1 MKHASIVPLIGGET
15 IASQNVFGSRP
26 EYIMSYTPFYDND
39 KHLLEY
45 YDNEVPY
52 HVLDN
57 GQKPSSSVDIISSV
71 CPCAGLSMLS
81 AGFGDHN
88 ENNKWMINT
97 TKYVLQEAKPKVLW
111 GENAPGFAGKIG
123 KNVRA
128 EMLEIADEA
137 GYSMSVYRTKSLLH
151 GVPQVR
157 ERSFYFFWEGNKVP
171 IFNYYSKPRVTIED
185 TILSASKINSMQ
197 EVINKKTPTDDPYYR
212 YILEELRGGISH
224 AEHAATIEAS
234 SARGVCVYAYIEK
247 QGIDYLTLSKWMEK
261 NNYPKE
267 VEKCIYRYNKLKAGG
282 GIMRRGII
290 VPKDYIGAFVG
301 HYPVSLTHPVE
312 DRFITYREA
321 LSIMGMP
328 DDFMMVKSGNKYPAN
343 HICQNVP
350 VRTAEDMAVE
360 VKESLLGN
368 RQWVKNK
375 YMMQNNNAQDI
386 QEEIS
391 RDDNSLMGF
400 FNDRL

>member
-26 EYIMSYTPFYDND
+26 EYIMSYSPFYDND
-39 KHLLEY
+39 SHLLNY
-45 YDNEVPY
+45 YENEVPY
-52 HVLDN
+52 YVLDE
-57 GQKPSSSVDIISSV
+57 GQHPDKQVDVVSSV

-81 AGFGDHN
+81 HGFGDDN
-88 ENNKWMINT
+88 ENNKWMIET
-97 TKYVLQEAKPKVLW
+97 TKYVLGNIKPKVFW

-128 EMLEIADEA
+128 QMLEIANGL

-157 ERSFYFFWEGNKVP
+157 ERSFYFFWEGDKVP
-171 IFNYYSKPRVTIED
+171 IFEYYNREHVSIED
-185 TILSASKINSMQ
+185 TILSVSNVNSMQ
-197 EVINKKTPTDDPYYR
+197 ETINKKTPTDDPYYR
-212 YILEELRGGISH
+212 YILEELRGGITH

-247 QGIDYLTLSKWMEK
+247 AGVDYLTLSKWMEK

-267 VEKCIYRYNKLKAGG
+267 VEKCIYRYNKLKSGG
-282 GIMRRGII
+282 NIMRRGII
-290 VPKDYIGAFVG
+290 IPKDFIGAFVG

-321 LSIMGMP
+321 LAIMGMP
-328 DDFMMVKSGNKYPAN
+328 NDFELLNPKKSAN

-350 VRTAEDMAVE
+350 VKTAEDMATE

-368 RQWVKNK
+368 RSWVEAK
-375 YMMQNNNAQDI
+375 YLLQNNNSRLVL
-386 QEEIS
+386 EEQKRSESSIM
-391 RDDNSLMGF
+391 DFYD
-400 FNDRL
+400 